1 MDQKKM
7 NSLIN
12 SLGNLLL
19 ASRLKTLSE
28 KLMNDINRIYKEKNL
43 NFEASWFLVFYQ
55 LSLKSPMSITEIAEA
70 IGITHPAVNQIA
82 AKMLKAKI
90 IEESFD
96 NDDKRKRLLSI
107 SDEGKNI
114 LDMLK
119 PVWEDIENATAEI
132 SNSRVEN
139 FLQVIN
145 NIENDLNKRDL
156 YARVNERFKKRL
168 KEKIDNLEY
177 KPDYQKYNK
186 NIDRNF
192 AE

>member
-1 MDQKKM
+1 M

-12 SLGNLLL
+12 SLGNLIL

-28 KLMNDINRIYKEKNL
+28 KLMSDINRIYKEKNF

-55 LSLKSPMSITEIAEA
+55 LSLKSPMSITEIADA
-70 IGITHPAVNQIA
+70 IGITHPAVNQLA

-96 NDDKRKRLLSI
+96 YDDKRKRLLSI
-107 SDEGKNI
+107 SEEGKNI

-145 NIENDLNKRDL
+145 NIENDLNNRDL
-156 YARVNERFKKRL
+156 YARVNERIKKRL
-168 KEKIDNLEY
+168 KEKIEALEY
-177 KPDYQKYNK
+177 KPEYRKYSK
-186 NIDRNF
+186 NVDRNF
-192 AE
+192 VE